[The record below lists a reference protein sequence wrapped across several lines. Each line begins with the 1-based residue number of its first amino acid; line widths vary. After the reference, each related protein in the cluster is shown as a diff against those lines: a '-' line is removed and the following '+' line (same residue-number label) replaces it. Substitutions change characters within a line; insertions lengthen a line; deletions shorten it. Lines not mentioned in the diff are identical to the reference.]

1 MEERQSH
8 ALLGQLLLASE
19 TITPEELREAL
30 YRQGSTGEPLGQI
43 LVDMEALAPRQL
55 ERVMHAQ
62 ARLRGKPDRER
73 PFILVV
79 DDDPEVGAV
88 VGDILEGGGYRVG
101 VAQTEAEAV
110 AAVLASDGISPEL
123 IVLDLGLP
131 DHGGLELLTILRKNG
146 STREL
151 PVVILTGQAD
161 MEPKIRSSGLEISE
175 FLVKPVPARQLIEV
189 VDKALR
195 EAKRVAVP
203 SAG

>member
-1 MEERQSH
+1 MEERQSY

-30 YRQGSTGEPLGQI
+30 HRQGNTGEPLGQI
-43 LVDMEALAPRQL
+43 LVDIGALAPRQL
-55 ERVMHAQ
+55 ERVVHAQ
-62 ARLRGKPDRER
+62 ARLRGKPDQKR

-101 VAQTEAEAV
+101 IAQNEAEAV
-110 AAVLASDGISPEL
+110 AAVLASDGLAPEL
-123 IVLDLGLP
+123 MVLDLGLP
-131 DHGGLELLTILRKNG
+131 DHGGLELLTMLRKNG
-146 STREL
+146 STRAL

-161 MEPKIRSSGLEISE
+161 MESQIRSSGLEISE
-175 FLVKPVPARQLIEV
+175 FLVKPVPARQLVEV

-195 EAKRVAVP
+195 EAKGVGAP
-203 SAG
+203 AAG